1 MISKLYYAKPWLQE
15 LETKIVSKHQE
26 GETHLVVLEQTI
38 FYPTGGGQ
46 PHDLGLINGI
56 PLLDVFEKEG
66 VIYHAL
72 EQLPKG
78 DLASCVLDWPRRLDH
93 MQQHSGQHLLSAILA
108 DQYGYST
115 ESFHLGEDYCS
126 IDISTPILAKEEQ
139 AEVEL
144 KANRLIF
151 EDLPLFT
158 YTVQPEN
165 LSDIQLRKMPDIAGP
180 LRIVEIQGLDYSPC
194 SGTHVE
200 KLGQIGQV
208 KIIRAEKYKNMTR
221 LYFLCGQRAY
231 NDYIQK
237 QEILSSLGMLL
248 SVPEVELKE
257 RIELELQRK
266 RDLEKQLSELKLELI
281 GFKAQEVVNDQKS
294 PFHVHL
300 PQASIEEAQQL
311 ARSIL
316 NLTEGSVIINLGERL
331 VLTHN
336 LPTAVNLG
344 QLVKEYAQPL
354 GGRGGG
360 SATSAQVY
368 FGQSAQLQEFLDLLQ
383 NKFLN

>member
-26 GETHLVVLEQTI
+26 GEMHLVVLEQTI

-231 NDYIQK
+231 DDYSQK

-294 PFHVHL
+294 PFYIHL

-316 NLTEGSVIINLGERL
+316 NLTEGSVVINLGERL

-336 LPTAVNLG
+336 LPTGINFG

>member
-26 GETHLVVLEQTI
+26 GEMHLVVLEQTN

-165 LSDIQLRKMPDIAGP
+165 LSDI
-180 LRIVEIQGLDYSPC
+180 
-194 SGTHVE
+194 
-200 KLGQIGQV
+200 
-208 KIIRAEKYKNMTR
+208 
-221 LYFLCGQRAY
+221 
-231 NDYIQK
+231 
-237 QEILSSLGMLL
+237 
-248 SVPEVELKE
+248 
-257 RIELELQRK
+257 
-266 RDLEKQLSELKLELI
+266 
-281 GFKAQEVVNDQKS
+281 
-294 PFHVHL
+294 
-300 PQASIEEAQQL
+300 
-311 ARSIL
+311 
-316 NLTEGSVIINLGERL
+316 
-331 VLTHN
+331 
-336 LPTAVNLG
+336 
-344 QLVKEYAQPL
+344 
-354 GGRGGG
+354 
-360 SATSAQVY
+360 
-368 FGQSAQLQEFLDLLQ
+368 
-383 NKFLN
+383 